1 VYKEPILQRIGFLV
15 YIFSEE
21 VFDFLSQT
29 VCIDLFRRWMMQK
42 QEKLQMLQI
51 TTEERRR
58 DPEKEEE
65 GTSDIDLFIGY
76 IHESERAIGQITVWA
91 SRQMEFEVI
100 NIDTEERLLWTYVE
114 QIEEQDTYFET
125 ILEPYFGALQSGVKA

>member
-1 VYKEPILQRIGFLV
+1 MV

-29 VCIDLFRRWMMQK
+29 VYLDLFRRWMMQK

-58 DPEKEEE
+58 DPEKE

-76 IHESERAIGQITVWA
+76 IHESERAIGQITVWS
-91 SRQMEFEVI
+91 SRQMEFEVV

-125 ILEPYFGALQSGVKA
+125 ILEPYFGALRSGMKA

>member
-1 VYKEPILQRIGFLV
+1 MV

-29 VCIDLFRRWMMQK
+29 VYLDLFRRWMMQK

-58 DPEKEEE
+58 DPEKE

-76 IHESERAIGQITVWA
+76 IHESEIAIGQITVWS
-91 SRQMEFEVI
+91 SRQMEFEVV

-125 ILEPYFGALQSGVKA
+125 ILEPYFGALRSGMKA